1 MGITQHINGTA
12 NAHAL
17 LNLSL
22 VAGQMG
28 LPGTG
33 ISPLR
38 GQNNV
43 QGCGDAGLHPDEPAR
58 LPALRRTRRSRTFER
73 AWGVRPP
80 GRARA
85 SS

>member
-1 MGITQHINGTA
+1 MGITQHINGTH

-28 LPGTG
+28 LPGSG

-43 QGCGDAGLHPDEPAR
+43 QGCGDAGCIPTNLPGYQRYAPETLGAVRGAPGACGRPAA
-58 LPALRRTRRSRTFER
+58 P
-73 AWGVRPP
+73 
-80 GRARA
+80 A

>member
-28 LPGTG
+28 FPGSG

-43 QGCGDAGLHPDEPAR
+43 QGCGDAGCIPDQPAR
-58 LPALRRTRRSRTFER
+58 LRRLLS
-73 AWGVRPP
+73 
-80 GRARA
+80 ARA
-85 SS
+85 STASSGPGACGRRRRRAWS

>member
-12 NAHAL
+12 NAHAV

-22 VAGQMG
+22 AAGQMG
-28 LPGTG
+28 FPGSG

-43 QGCGDAGLHPDEPAR
+43 QGAATRAASRPTCPATR
-58 LPALRRTRRSRTFER
+58 TTARATSTASSAPGASGRRTSR
-73 AWGVRPP
+73 AW
-80 GRARA
+80 
-85 SS
+85 S